1 MNFKTRTELF
11 RFLLPVL
18 FGLMVSCATPYQK
31 LNKRGGYKEE
41 KINEHVYRV
50 SFQGNTRT
58 KDEVVHRY
66 FLRRCAELTLEK
78 GYQYFI
84 VINTE
89 DKSRAALVVQEG
101 TPRNKAPVTTVAY
114 SSDTGFIPVEHKNI
128 VKHQVEGEIAMFKKG
143 EEPIDAFKAEDVLK
157 SMKK

>member
-1 MNFKTRTELF
+1 MNFKILAVLI
-11 RFLLPVL
+11 LLS
-18 FGLMVSCATPYQK
+18 SCATPYQK
-31 LNKRGGYKEE
+31 MGKRGGYSDAR
-41 KINEHVYRV
+41 INDHIYRV

-89 DKSRAALVVQEG
+89 DKSRASLVVQEG
-101 TPRNKAPVTTVAY
+101 TPKTRTPVTTVAY

-128 VKHQVEGEIAMFKKG
+128 VKHQVEGEIALFKKG
-143 EEPIDAFKAEDVLK
+143 EEPIDAFNAEEVLK